1 MTTASTSPA
10 AAPCLA
16 GAPLGVACR
25 VVAVTAPE
33 RAPEWAGWLAEIGF
47 MPGEPVMLMAR
58 GAFGGDPL
66 VVRIGMST
74 FALRRAEAA
83 CVAVEWRS

>member
-1 MTTASTSPA
+1 MSTASPA
-10 AAPCLA
+10 AASSLDA
-16 GAPLGVACR
+16 APLGAAR
-25 VVAVTAPE
+25 TVVSVSAPE
-33 RAPEWAGWLAEIGF
+33 RSPEWAGWLAEIGF

-83 CVAVEWRS
+83 CIAVEPRA